1 MNKAISQN
9 TKLNLREAERYLP
22 DASKSA
28 HLRFAERQYRSRI
41 RFTLLKYFYTQN
53 HCRMARLH
61 LLATCAVTLGRFAGF
76 SRTFDEMGEHFLSVN
91 YNNQTRTL
99 EWQQFVE
106 ACDENLPI
114 EIRDELWLAAHFKDS
129 NQVLADERLVYILFA
144 DLFVAFE
151 YC

>member
-1 MNKAISQN
+1 
-9 TKLNLREAERYLP
+9 
-22 DASKSA
+22 
-28 HLRFAERQYRSRI
+28 
-41 RFTLLKYFYTQN
+41 
-53 HCRMARLH
+53 MARLH

-91 YNNQTRTL
+91 YNNQPRTL